1 MKLENYISDLLYR
14 YECVIVPDFGGFI
27 TTEYGSRINYN
38 NHHFYPPYKKLSF
51 NAYLKSNDGLLVN
64 YIASVDQISFED
76 ATKWLKETV
85 IVWNE
90 KVEREELYLSK
101 IGTFQNNLEGK
112 LQFEPDMVENYLTSS
127 FGLSSII
134 SKSIEREV
142 VKVIQKKGVVKPLP
156 ILEKET
162 EISLSVAATSKQKAI
177 GKKANPILRVLPEIT
192 KYAAAAAIAVTLFG
206 LGNNFYQQKLQEEFI
221 VATQQHQQQTE
232 QNIQEATFIISN
244 PLPTITLH
252 VETASKNFHVI
263 AGAFR
268 NVENAEKQ
276 VVQLKKM
283 GYDAHIIGI
292 NKWDLTQVAYESYS
306 SMEEATK
313 ALTHILNKENEDA
326 WVLVTEN

>member
-27 TTEYGSRINYN
+27 TSEYGSRINYN

-64 YIASVDQISFED
+64 YIASVDQISFEE

-85 IVWNE
+85 IEWNK

-101 IGTFQNNLEGK
+101 IGTFQNNGEGK
-112 LQFEPDMVENYLTSS
+112 LHFEPDLVENYLTSS
-127 FGLSSII
+127 FGLSNVV
-134 SKSIEREV
+134 SKTIDREI
-142 VKVIQKKGVVKPLP
+142 VKVVQKKGVVKVLP
-156 ILEKET
+156 IVEKEIEVT
-162 EISLSVAATSKQKAI
+162 SSITATSDQKTVS
-177 GKKANPILRVLPEIT
+177 KKVNPVLRVLPEIT

-252 VETASKNFHVI
+252 VEKESKYFHVI

-268 NVENAEKQ
+268 NIENAERQ
-276 VVQLKKM
+276 VVQLKQL
-283 GYDAHIIGI
+283 GYNAHIIGA

-306 SMEEATK
+306 NMEDATK
-313 ALTHILNKENEDA
+313 ALTQILNKVDDQA